1 MRDNPTRVLKSAVAF
16 LAMLLAG
23 LGCSQSGPKDYPLR
37 PVPFTDVK
45 MTDQFWRPRMET
57 NRTVTIRHAF
67 QKCEETG
74 RLENFAIAGGMAKGE
89 QKGSYP
95 FDDTD
100 VYKTLEGA
108 SYALMVDPDPELE
121 AYLDSV
127 IAIVAAAQEEDGYLY
142 TVRTNKADHL
152 KNWFGDERWQKLESS
167 HELYNA
173 GHLFEAAAAHYQAT
187 GKRSLLD
194 VAVKLADLLDQTFG
208 PGKLQKPPGHQ
219 VIEMGL
225 AKLYRVTGEARYLK
239 LAKFFLDVR
248 GKPLEGRKLNGE
260 YSQDHKPVL
269 QQDEAV
275 GHAVRAG
282 YMYSGMADVAA
293 LTNDDAYIKAID
305 RLWDNVA
312 GKKLYLT
319 GGIGAKGS
327 NEGFGSNYEL
337 PNMSAYNE
345 TCASI
350 SNVYWN
356 HRLFLLHGD
365 TKYLDVMERTLYNAL
380 LSGIS
385 LEGTRFFYP
394 NPLAS
399 VGQHE
404 RAEWFGCACCP
415 GNVTRFM
422 ASVPGYVYAVKGDEL
437 FVNLYAS
444 NEAKLSLNNKN
455 FRLVQE
461 TDYPWNGTI
470 RLTLHPESEAMQMTL
485 NLRIPGW
492 AEGRPL
498 ASDLYHYLN
507 NEPVQINVKVNG
519 EAVPLKLKNGFA
531 QIQRR
536 WHSNDIVELS
546 LPMVIRRVVAHDSV
560 KADIG
565 RVALERGPIVFCAE
579 WPDHEGGH
587 VRHLLLP
594 DDANLTTEF
603 FSERLNGIQVIRG
616 KAAGYYLDE
625 NEKLE
630 KREQALLAIPYYA
643 WAHRGK
649 GEMTV
654 WLARDEK
661 TVQPVGQPT
670 VASTSQVQA
679 SFGKNPQAVN
689 DLLAPE
695 SSIDHEVPYFHW
707 WPHKGTT
714 EWLQYDFKEPKEV
727 SAVEVYWFDD
737 TGMGECRV
745 PKSWRVLFLQ
755 NGKWQPVK
763 TSGTYQ
769 IHQDR
774 FNEVVFAAVRTK
786 SLRLEIQS
794 QDGWAGGVHEWKVK

>member
-1 MRDNPTRVLKSAVAF
+1 MTYNSARVLNAGATF
-16 LAMLLAG
+16 LIMVLAA
-23 LGCSQSGPKDYPLR
+23 LGCSRSGSKDYPIR
-37 PVPFTDVK
+37 PVPFTAVK
-45 MTDQFWRPRMET
+45 MTDHFWRPRMET
-57 NRTVTIRHAF
+57 NRAVTIRHAF
-67 QKCEETG
+67 QKNEETG
-74 RLENFAIAGGMAKGE
+74 RMDNFALAGGLIKGG
-89 QKGSYP
+89 QKGIYP

-127 IAIVAAAQEEDGYLY
+127 ITIVAAAQEEDGYLY
-142 TVRTNKADHL
+142 TARTNKAERL
-152 KNWFGDERWQKLESS
+152 KNWFGDQRWEKLEGS

-173 GHLFEAAAAHYQAT
+173 GHLFEAAVAHYQAT
-187 GKRSLLD
+187 GKRSLLN
-194 VAVKLADLLDQTFG
+194 VALKYAELLDQTFG

-225 AKLYRVTGEARYLK
+225 AKLYRVTSEKRYLK

-248 GKPLEGRKLNGE
+248 GKPLDGRKLNGE

-269 QQDEAV
+269 EQDEAV

-293 LTNDDAYIKAID
+293 LTNDDTYIKAID
-305 RLWDNVA
+305 RLWENVV

-327 NEGFGSNYEL
+327 NEGFGSNYDL

-345 TCASI
+345 TCSSI
-350 SNVYWN
+350 ANAYWN

-365 TKYLDVMERTLYNAL
+365 AKYLDLMERTLYNAL

-394 NPLAS
+394 NPLES

-415 GNVTRFM
+415 GNVTRFI
-422 ASVPGYVYAVKGDEL
+422 ASVPGYVYALRDDEL

-444 NEAKLSLNNKN
+444 NEAKLALNNRN
-455 FRLVQE
+455 VRVVQE

-470 RLTLHPESEAMQMTL
+470 RLTLHPEPEEMKMTL

-492 AEGRPL
+492 AQGRPI
-498 ASDLYHYLN
+498 AGDLYRYLN
-507 NEPVQINVKVNG
+507 HESANISVKVNG
-519 EAVPLKLKNGFA
+519 EAIPLKMKNGFT
-531 QIQRR
+531 QIQRT
-536 WHSNDIVELS
+536 WHANDAVELEI
-546 LPMVIRRVVAHDSV
+546 PMLIRRAVAHDSV
-560 KADIG
+560 RADIG

-579 WPDHEGGH
+579 WPDHDGGH
-587 VRHLLLP
+587 VRNLLLP
-594 DDANLTTEF
+594 DNADLTTEF
-603 FSERLNGIQVIRG
+603 LADRLRGIQIIRG
-616 KAAGYYLDE
+616 KATGYYLDQ

-630 KREQALLAIPYYA
+630 KRERELQAIPYYA

-654 WLARDEK
+654 WFARNE
-661 TVQPVGQPT
+661 TVVQPVGQPT
-670 VASTSQVQA
+670 LASTSQVQA

-689 DLLAPE
+689 DLLEPV

-714 EWLQYDFKEPKEV
+714 EWIQYDFKKPEEV
-727 SAVEVYWFDD
+727 STVKVYWFDD

-745 PKSWRVLFLQ
+745 PKSWRVLYLEE
-755 NGKWQPVK
+755 GKWRPMYTPGSYGIQK
-763 TSGTYQ
+763 
-769 IHQDR
+769 DR
-774 FNEVVFAAVRTK
+774 FNEVVFETVRTT

-794 QDGWAGGVHEWKVK
+794 QEGWAGGIHEWKVK